1 MSRMGGPQVHVMNQK
16 VERETGR
23 KAQLS
28 NIAAGKAVSDIIRT
42 TLGPRSML
50 KMILDPMGGIVMT
63 NDGNSILREVDVSH
77 PAAKSMIELSRAQEE
92 EVGDG
97 TTSVIILAGEY
108 LVAAEPLLERQVHP
122 TVICNGYLKA
132 LDDAMVA
139 LKEMAV
145 PLDLTDS
152 EKLCSLVQSCT
163 GTKFIS
169 RFSQLMVDLALD
181 AVKTVHIEDGGRQEI
196 DIKRYAKIE
205 KIPGGDVE
213 DSRVLKGV
221 MLNKDVTHGKMKR
234 QIHNPRVMLLDC
246 TLEYKKGE
254 SQTNIEITDEKAWEE
269 LLRQEEEHIQQL
281 CDEIIAFKPDV
292 VVTEKGVSDLAQHY
306 LMKANISVLRRARKT
321 DNNRIARATGAT
333 IVHRTAELQEKDIGT
348 RCGLFEV
355 KKIGDEYFSWF
366 VDCVEPKACT
376 ILLRGASKDVLNEIE
391 RNLGDAMNVV
401 RTIYQDPRVVPG
413 GGAAEMTLAHMLIE
427 GSKRQEPKIAG
438 AYKAAGTALEVIPRT
453 LLENCG
459 ADIIRVLTQLRAKHA
474 GGANPTWGIDGEKG
488 LLADMSAIGV
498 WEPITVKAQ
507 TIKTAVE
514 SAAMLLR
521 IDEIVSGT
529 HKRDTKRAPAQ
540 PQQGDQDQQDA

>member
-1 MSRMGGPQVHVMNQK
+1 MNQR

-28 NIAAGKAVSDIIRT
+28 NIQAGKAVSEIIRT

-50 KMILDPMGGIVMT
+50 KMLLDPMGGIVMT

-92 EVGDG
+92 QVGDG

-108 LVAAEPLLERQVHP
+108 LVLSEPLLDRQTHP

-132 LDDAMVA
+132 LDDAMKV
-139 LKEMAV
+139 LNEMAQ
-145 PLDLTDS
+145 PLDLNDS
-152 EKLCSLVQSCT
+152 KKLTELVQSCT

-169 RFSQLMVDLALD
+169 RFSELMVSLALD
-181 AVKTVHIEDGGRQEI
+181 AVRTVHIEDGGRKEI
-196 DIKRYAKIE
+196 DIKRYAKVE

-221 MLNKDVTHGKMKR
+221 MLNKDVTHGKMRRK
-234 QIHNPRVMLLDC
+234 IHNPRIMLLDC

-254 SQTNIEITDEKAWEE
+254 SQTQIEISDEKAWEE
-269 LLRQEEEHIQQL
+269 LLRQEEEAIKAF
-281 CDEIIAFKPDV
+281 CDEIIEHKPDL

-306 LMKANISVLRRARKT
+306 LLKANISVIRRVRKT

-333 IVHRTAELQEKDIGT
+333 ICHRTSEVQEKDLGVGA
-348 RCGLFEV
+348 GLFNIE
-355 KKIGDEYFSWF
+355 KIGDEYYAWI
-366 VDCVEPKACT
+366 VDCDAPKACT
-376 ILLRGASKDVLNEIE
+376 IILRGASKDVLNEIE
-391 RNLGDAMNVV
+391 RSLGDAMNIV
-401 RTIYQDPRVVPG
+401 RTIMMDPRLVPG
-413 GGAAEMTLAHMLIE
+413 GGAVEMTLANKLIE
-427 GSKRQEPKIAG
+427 ASKVQEPIIAN
-438 AYKAAGTALEVIPRT
+438 AYKAAGESLEIISRT

-459 ADIIRVLTQLRAKHA
+459 ADIIRVQTQLRAKHA

-488 LLADMSAIGV
+488 VMADMAELGV
-498 WEPITVKAQ
+498 WEPVAVKQQ

-514 SAAMLLR
+514 SASMLLR

-529 HKRDTKRAPAQ
+529 HKPEKKKAA
-540 PQQGDQDQQDA
+540 PQQAAEGEEGA

>member
-132 LDDAMVA
+132 LDDAMAA

-145 PLDLTDS
+145 PLDLNDS

-281 CDEIIAFKPDV
+281 CDEIIAHKPDV

-529 HKRDTKRAPAQ
+529 HKRETKRAPAQ
-540 PQQGDQDQQDA
+540 PQQGDENQQDA

>member
-529 HKRDTKRAPAQ
+529 HKRETKRAPAQ
-540 PQQGDQDQQDA
+540 PQQGDENQQDA